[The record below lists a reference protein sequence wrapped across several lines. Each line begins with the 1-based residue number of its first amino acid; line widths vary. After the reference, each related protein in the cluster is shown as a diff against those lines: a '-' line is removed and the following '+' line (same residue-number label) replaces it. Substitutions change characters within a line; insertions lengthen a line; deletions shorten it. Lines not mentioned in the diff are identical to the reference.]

1 VNYQILLDKEQSVL
15 GENIMTSPE
24 HGNETSR
31 LIHAPTPT
39 PTHSRIDFLLCS
51 SCFWCAS
58 YFNYTEVVTRC
69 PTCDS
74 NNIESLPIS
83 NGEFYAFSYDRNR
96 GVTLEFS
103 KKKETA

>member
-15 GENIMTSPE
+15 GKNIMPSPE
-24 HGNETSR
+24 HGNETGR
-31 LIHAPTPT
+31 RIHAPT
-39 PTHSRIDFLLCS
+39 HNRIDFLLCS

-83 NGEFYAFSYDRNR
+83 NGEFYAFRYDRNR

-103 KKKETA
+103 KKREAA

>member
-1 VNYQILLDKEQSVL
+1 VNYQILLDKEQGVLRKSV
-15 GENIMTSPE
+15 MPSPE
-24 HGNETSR
+24 HGNETGR
-31 LIHAPTPT
+31 RIHAPS
-39 PTHSRIDFLLCS
+39 HNRVDFVLCP

-58 YFNYTEVVTRC
+58 YFDYAEVVTRC

-83 NGEFYAFSYDRNR
+83 DGEFYAFSYDRNR

-103 KKKETA
+103 KKREITLT